1 MLKLLVGLRIPKV
14 LTKAKAAGVIVRVQ
28 FVSAMN
34 QELASLTNSLV
45 MDLLLVRR
53 PQSETCRRA
62 Q

>member
-1 MLKLLVGLRIPKV
+1 MLKLLVGPRIPKV
-14 LTKAKAAGVIVRVQ
+14 LTKAKAAGVIVSIQ

-53 PQSETCRRA
+53 SHSETCRRA

>member
-14 LTKAKAAGVIVRVQ
+14 PTKAKAAGVIVRVQ

-53 PQSETCRRA
+53 PQSETCQRA

>member
-1 MLKLLVGLRIPKV
+1 MLKLLVGLRILKV

-53 PQSETCRRA
+53 PQSETCQRA